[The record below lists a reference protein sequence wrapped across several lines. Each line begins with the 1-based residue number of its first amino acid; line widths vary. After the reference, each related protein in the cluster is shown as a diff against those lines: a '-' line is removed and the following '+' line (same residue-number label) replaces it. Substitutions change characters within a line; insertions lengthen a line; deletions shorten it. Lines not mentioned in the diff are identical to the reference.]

1 MPHLTIPIHAVQ
13 GPLIELVVGV
23 SLPRATALKATGVE
37 PPSPV
42 TVKFLVDTGAS
53 STVLDENAI
62 APLKLVPTG
71 QAWVNS
77 PTTGAIP
84 ESRFQYDIGLMLYH
98 VDNSRFFQ
106 NLPIIATDFS
116 SQKIGG
122 LLGRDILSKWLLV
135 YNGPGDRFALA
146 F

>member
-1 MPHLTIPIHAVQ
+1 MPHLTIPIHPVQ
-13 GPLIELVVGV
+13 GPIVELIVGL
-23 SLPRATALKATGVE
+23 SAPRAQALKAAGTAV
-37 PPSPV
+37 PPSI
-42 TVKFLVDTGAS
+42 TVKFLLDTGAS
-53 STVLDENAI
+53 STVLDETII

-71 QAWVNS
+71 QIMVNT
-77 PTTGAIP
+77 PTTGGAP
-84 ESRFQYDIGLMLYH
+84 VARFQYDIALMLYH

-116 SQKIGG
+116 AQKIGG
-122 LLGRDILSKWLLV
+122 LLGRDILSKCLLV